1 MPLEQMM
8 TLKALRVR
16 CGMTQLDVTKA
27 LDISKP
33 TLKKWEDDSS
43 DMPIRY
49 ISIFAKLYNYPSDK
63 IFFGNSV
70 TLSEKIKNGG
80 E

>member
-16 CGMTQLDVTKA
+16 SGMTQLDVMKA
-27 LDISKP
+27 LGISKP

-43 DMPIRY
+43 DMPVKY
-49 ISIFAKLYNYPSDK
+49 INIFADLYNYPSDK

-70 TLSEKIKNGG
+70 TLSEKIKQGG
-80 E
+80 K